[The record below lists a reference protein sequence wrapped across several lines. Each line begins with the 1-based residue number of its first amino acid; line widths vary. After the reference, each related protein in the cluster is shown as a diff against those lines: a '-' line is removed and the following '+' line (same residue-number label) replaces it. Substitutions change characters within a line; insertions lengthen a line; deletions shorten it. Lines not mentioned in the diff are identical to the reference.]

1 MLDESSVFDAVR
13 RGYTDLQDASPQE
26 ICDYFSFVDPVEF
39 SGHVNNIKGI
49 VFEQEVVGALNDNG
63 INAMMF
69 SETNHPDT
77 DIFILEDSE
86 SIAEFQLKAT
96 DSVQYIS
103 STIEDC
109 PDVPIIASSEVASS
123 FDPDNVLD
131 SGLSNEHL
139 TDFVTDVLSTGAADS
154 ASDYVSDTVSDGLV
168 EAVADV
174 SLPFY
179 PSPWWLLGLFF

>member
-1 MLDESSVFDAVR
+1 M
-13 RGYTDLQDASPQE
+13 
-26 ICDYFSFVDPVEF
+26 
-39 SGHVNNIKGI
+39 
-49 VFEQEVVGALNDNG
+49 
-63 INAMMF
+63 
-69 SETNHPDT
+69 
-77 DIFILEDSE
+77 
-86 SIAEFQLKAT
+86 
-96 DSVQYIS
+96 
-103 STIEDC
+103 
-109 PDVPIIASSEVASS
+109 
-123 FDPDNVLD
+123 LD